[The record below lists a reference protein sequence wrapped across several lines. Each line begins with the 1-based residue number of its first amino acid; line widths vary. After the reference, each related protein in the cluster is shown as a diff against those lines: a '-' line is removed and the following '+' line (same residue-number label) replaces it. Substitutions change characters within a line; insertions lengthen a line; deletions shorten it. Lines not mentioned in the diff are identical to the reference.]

1 MLGICIVVLP
11 FHTDT
16 LILELQCDIVLMFCD
31 LPPRKLS
38 SERQPLSLFYQPE
51 TLGVKFLVGGV
62 AETGAHVALPGYCL
76 L

>member
-1 MLGICIVVLP
+1 MATIVSAVHKSVT
-11 FHTDT
+11 F
-16 LILELQCDIVLMFCD
+16 
-31 LPPRKLS
+31 LS

-62 AETGAHVALPGYCL
+62 AETGAHIALPGYCL